1 VSRSIET
8 LWIRPCQLSDADA
21 VMESVR
27 ESSREIFPWLPW
39 CHPEYSRSD
48 AEQWLQGQFEAWA
61 ERREFGFSI
70 VEEDGTFLGACAI
83 NQINWA
89 HRFGNIGYWV
99 RTGATRRGVATAA
112 VARLVEF
119 ARTETD
125 LVRLEIVVAVGNTAS
140 ARVAVKSGAVLEGT
154 LRSRLFMH
162 GKPHDALMHA
172 IVISR

>member
-1 VSRSIET
+1 MIRGVEKIH
-8 LWIRPCQLSDADA
+8 IRPCQLSDADA

-48 AEQWLQGQFEAWA
+48 AEQWLQGQFDAWV
-61 ERREFGFSI
+61 ERREFGFCI

-83 NQINWA
+83 NQINWVN
-89 HRFGNIGYWV
+89 RFGNIGYWV

-119 ARTETD
+119 ARSETD

-140 ARVAVKSGAVLEGT
+140 ARVAAKSGAVLEGT

-172 IVISR
+172 IVIPR